1 MKGESMSALKL
12 ARLICDK
19 ADAVYDDMESGTVTL
34 GTIKTAKSMREE
46 AISLVDKLL
55 ERKAR

>member
-1 MKGESMSALKL
+1 MKGESMDALKL

-46 AISLVDKLL
+46 AIVLVDKLL
-55 ERKAR
+55 ERKRK